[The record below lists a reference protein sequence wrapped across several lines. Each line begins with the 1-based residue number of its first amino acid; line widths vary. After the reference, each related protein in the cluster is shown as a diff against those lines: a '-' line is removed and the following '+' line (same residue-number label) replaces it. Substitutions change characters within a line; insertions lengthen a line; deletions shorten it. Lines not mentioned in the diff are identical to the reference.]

1 MHCSEMGL
9 EISDEGCLALIQQQ
23 PDGPTIIILLLLLLF
38 SLLTSLCELSIK
50 D

>member
-1 MHCSEMGL
+1 MEL
-9 EISDEGCLALIQQQ
+9 ELSDEECLALIQQQ
-23 PDGPTIIILLLLLLF
+23 SDGPTIIILLLLLLF